1 MLLQWH
7 IEDPGHSAKSAGA
20 RIHLNTHT
28 PFRLYPS
35 KFEWANYAAV
45 RAECWNLSGNVL
57 TRNMSGNT
65 RSQVSQFAEPLS
77 TDPGLKSGI
86 SLLELIFTS
95 KKKKG
100 RRGINCLTFSQ
111 NLARE
116 EKATTTTSVGRSLL
130 SPGNRLIMWQHVD

>member
-1 MLLQWH
+1 MAH
-7 IEDPGHSAKSAGA
+7 RSPGHSAKSAGA

-77 TDPGLKSGI
+77 TDPGIKSGI
-86 SLLELIFTS
+86 SVCELISTS
-95 KKKKG
+95 KKQTNKTQAGNEWWNISPK
-100 RRGINCLTFSQ
+100 FSQ
-111 NLARE
+111 VRN
-116 EKATTTTSVGRSLL
+116 KP
-130 SPGNRLIMWQHVD
+130 SPPQQLQCLCECLHAELF